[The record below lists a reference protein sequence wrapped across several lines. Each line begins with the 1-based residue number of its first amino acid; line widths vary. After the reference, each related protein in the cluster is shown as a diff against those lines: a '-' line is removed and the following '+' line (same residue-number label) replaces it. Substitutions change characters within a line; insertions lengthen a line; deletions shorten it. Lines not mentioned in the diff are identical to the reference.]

1 MANLKSIALI
11 VLVIAFCTWAW
22 GSKLVPRKA
31 GAYLTGPKQ
40 ARLLPLDR
48 EWRFDF
54 VLPRELANDEFVH
67 LEIRRWLE
75 PYDGSKSSQIPNLQD
90 EPDAILET
98 GIRAQ
103 ETTDGHVALQLMD
116 LRDFSEEKTKN
127 HSLHCAGG
135 LCLNGGIVKLDRS
148 DNFYLGHLRSWG
160 VHSVSSWRNDE
171 LPLLSFEST
180 DKVSYCTY
188 HAVLVIRKQR

>member
-1 MANLKSIALI
+1 MSNWKSIALI
-11 VLVIAFCTWAW
+11 VLVLAFCSWAW
-22 GSKLVPRKA
+22 ASKLIPRKP
-31 GAYLTGPKQ
+31 GAYLTGPHR
-40 ARLLPLDR
+40 ARLLPMDR

-67 LEIRRWLE
+67 LEIRRWSE
-75 PYDGSKSSQIPNLQD
+75 PYDSSKSSQSLNLS
-90 EPDAILET
+90 EKPDSILDT
-98 GIRAQ
+98 GIRTQ
-103 ETTDGHVALQLMD
+103 ETTEGHVALQLLD
-116 LRDFSEEKTKN
+116 LRDFSEEKIKN
-127 HSLHCAGG
+127 HSFHCAGG
-135 LCLNGGIVKLDRS
+135 MCLNNGTVKLDRS

-188 HAVLVIRKQR
+188 HAVLVIGKQR